1 MKKPK
6 MPAIST
12 ADRITP
18 MPDIGGAQQQQSKFD
33 ACKTLMNR
41 RGRSSTLMTFYK
53 KRSTDNISGRLS
65 DVPDGGRQGTDL
77 IRGP

>member
-12 ADRITP
+12 AERITP
-18 MPDIGGAQQQQSKFD
+18 MPDVGGAQQQQSKFD
-33 ACKTLMNR
+33 ALKTLMNR

-77 IRGP
+77 IRGQ

>member
-12 ADRITP
+12 AERITP
-18 MPDIGGAQQQQSKFD
+18 MPDVGGAQQQQSKFD
-33 ACKTLMNR
+33 ALKTLMNR

-53 KRSTDNISGRLS
+53 KRSTDDISGRLS
-65 DVPDGGRQGTDL
+65 DVPDGGRQSADL
-77 IRGP
+77 IRGQ

>member
-6 MPAIST
+6 MPQMST

-33 ACKTLMNR
+33 ALKQLMNR

-53 KRSTDNISGRLS
+53 KRAGDVSGRLS
-65 DVPDGGRQGTDL
+65 DVPAGGREGSDI
-77 IRGP
+77 IRGA

>member
-12 ADRITP
+12 AERITP
-18 MPDIGGAQQQQSKFD
+18 MPDVGGAQQQQSKFD
-33 ACKTLMNR
+33 ALKTLMNR

-53 KRSTDNISGRLS
+53 KRSTDDISGRLS
-65 DVPDGGRQGTDL
+65 DVPDGGRQGADL